1 MLIISFLLFLKSRGL
16 FNAAA
21 HQARFRIPPISGR
34 LKMPNYS
41 GHGKSG
47 FQEIAF
53 KIKRSLGG
61 GRLPG
66 HKKARREPGLCLS
79 RKPEP

>member
-1 MLIISFLLFLKSRGL
+1 MLIISFLLFLKSHGL

-47 FQEIAF
+47 FQEITF
-53 KIKRSLGG
+53 KINRSSAGLQAAD
-61 GRLPG
+61 
-66 HKKARREPGLCLS
+66 HKKARLLTGLPHFQ
-79 RKPEP
+79 KV